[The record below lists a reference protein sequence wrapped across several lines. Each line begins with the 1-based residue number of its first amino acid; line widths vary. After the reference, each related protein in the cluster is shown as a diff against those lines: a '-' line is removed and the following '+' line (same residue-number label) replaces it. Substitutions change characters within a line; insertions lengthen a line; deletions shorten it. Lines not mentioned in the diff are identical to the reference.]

1 MPLLK
6 TVNLK
11 RGGNDSPVDVEK
23 CAIAHNVLSSDFAG
37 GKRQPMDATQENLLV
52 LLVILAMAGVLAVL
66 VGVFS
71 SQSLRDEGLRRVVKR
86 WLGR

>member
-1 MPLLK
+1 
-6 TVNLK
+6 
-11 RGGNDSPVDVEK
+11 
-23 CAIAHNVLSSDFAG
+23 
-37 GKRQPMDATQENLLV
+37 MDATQENLLV